1 MKFEETALPGLLVIT
16 PKIFRD
22 SRGHFLESYNQRMMS
37 EAGLTDTWV
46 QDNYSFSKKN
56 VLRGIHY
63 QVMQPQGK
71 LIRVT
76 QGTVLDVAVD
86 LRRSSSAFGKHAA
99 FELSDENGKMLWIP
113 PGFGHGFLVLTD
125 VAGFAYKVTDYYS
138 PAGER
143 TIVWN
148 DPDLAIPWPIAAGE
162 AIVSEKDAAGV
173 RFKDAEV
180 FA

>member
-22 SRGHFLESYNQRMMS
+22 SRGLFLETYNQRLMS
-37 EAGLTDTWV
+37 EAGLPDTWV

-63 QVMQPQGK
+63 QVTQPQGK

-86 LRRSSSAFGKHAA
+86 LRRSSSAFGNHAA

-113 PGFGHGFLVLTD
+113 PGFGHGFLVLSD

-162 AIVSEKDAAGV
+162 AIVSEKDAAGA